1 MMKKRTLTMLLALS
15 VAVVAILLPLP
26 VYGRQNGEANSL
38 LNPFLWVEKEKKIER
53 KDKDKREEKI
63 NLSERDKELL
73 AHLVFGEARG
83 EPFVGQVAVAAV
95 VLNRLESPQFPDT
108 VEEVIFEPDAFAAVA
123 DGQFYLQPDRKAY
136 LAVEAAL
143 AGEDPTGGALYYWNP
158 RTATSRWVW
167 SRPVIKVIGRHVFA
181 R

>member
-1 MMKKRTLTMLLALS
+1 MKKRTLTMLLALS
-15 VAVVAILLPLP
+15 VAVAAVLLPLP

-38 LNPFLWVEKEKKIER
+38 LNPFLWVEKEKKKE
-53 KDKDKREEKI
+53 KKI

-108 VEEVIFEPDAFAAVA
+108 VEEVIFEPDAFTAVA